1 METRNSESCI
11 SEPNINFYLPKKKTL
26 TGNCDVC
33 IEDFLE
39 VLKNEAE
46 NAKEKQNF
54 LQFPE
59 VSIGHYRV
67 HLGMVKV
74 MENEPQ
80 RLNLPTECVGVNV
93 SVYVPRAD
101 LFIKKRLTLRVSG
114 VCGNRSFEKQ
124 GELSTMTESKNLRL
138 SSINAFI
145 ENMKHSGNKTLKL
158 QITVDLKEELDEW
171 IITKNRCRYKIFFVN
186 QF

>member
-67 HLGMVKV
+67 NLGMRKV
-74 MENEPQ
+74 MDDD
-80 RLNLPTECVGVNV
+80 RECVGVNV

-145 ENMKHSGNKTLKL
+145 ENMKHSGNKKLKL
-158 QITVDLKEELDEW
+158 QITVDLKEEEREW

-186 QF
+186 QL